1 MANNEW
7 LEISSMQKFTDYI
20 RTMVY
25 MNFAESTEEN
35 DITLSFEELSEKEQV
50 ELDNLL
56 DIEECILI
64 VKENVKVVRHKKRKE
79 KKYLINDKRLNKII
93 EDINH
98 RMVSNI
104 IKELVAKGLLETAFD
119 EEQNDFVFWTKK
131 DNKE

>member
-1 MANNEW
+1 MGNNEW

-64 VKENVKVVRHKKRKE
+64 VKENVKIVRHKKSKE